1 MKKMSKGHSFEIK
14 CGEISNI
21 NKHIGTTFDTEL
33 FQHYL
38 FKPQDKKSTRKWD
51 KEAGN
56 YSEII
61 ILK

>member
-38 FKPQDKKSTRKWD
+38 FKPQDKKSTRK
-51 KEAGN
+51 
-56 YSEII
+56 
-61 ILK
+61 